1 MMQQYIMNYDVTW
14 SNIMSL
20 LLEYKLTDSFIVICC
35 CIFVCCWMLLLK
47 LLLNDQVWLEE
58 LDLPSAKEGYQT
70 GHYCIWL
77 DADEKHTQ
85 WHDKITCCSNAKYLT
100 TMLQ

>member
-20 LLEYKLTDSFIVICC
+20 LLEYKLIDSFIVISC

-58 LDLPSAKEGYQT
+58 LDLPSAKKGYQT
-70 GHYCIWL
+70 GYYYI
-77 DADEKHTQ
+77 
-85 WHDKITCCSNAKYLT
+85 
-100 TMLQ
+100 